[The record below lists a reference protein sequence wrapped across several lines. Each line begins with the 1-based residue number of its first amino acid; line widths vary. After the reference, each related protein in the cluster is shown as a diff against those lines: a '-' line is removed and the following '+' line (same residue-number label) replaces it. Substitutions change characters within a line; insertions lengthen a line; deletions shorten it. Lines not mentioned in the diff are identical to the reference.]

1 MDYISGLAREA
12 GRPLRGR
19 GLWTLAFWARLV
31 EGQSKNT
38 MKIQFMPL
46 PVALSPFGSFTS
58 DQGSSWLALPSVAED
73 AFAWLPEATNAPD
86 LVKYLTIPLILF
98 LLGISGVFLNRK
110 NILIILMSVE
120 LMLLAIN
127 FNFIIFSVY
136 LDDVVGEIFALFILT
151 VAAAESA
158 IGLAILVVY
167 YRIRGTIAIELVSL
181 LRR

>member
-1 MDYISGLAREA
+1 
-12 GRPLRGR
+12 
-19 GLWTLAFWARLV
+19 
-31 EGQSKNT
+31 
-38 MKIQFMPL
+38 MKI
-46 PVALSPFGSFTS
+46 APF
-58 DQGSSWLALPSVAED
+58 QCPSVAED
-73 AFAWLPEATNAPD
+73 TLGPVLLAPTYAPD

-98 LLGISGVFLNRK
+98 LLGVSGVFLNKK

-136 LDDVVGEIFALFILT
+136 LDDIVGEVFALFVLT

-167 YRIRGTIAIELVSL
+167 YRVRGTIAIELVSL
-181 LRR
+181 LRA